1 MIKKT
6 AAPESFDLL
15 GQATSVCHSN
25 TYSHSF
31 SNKKAGVP
39 IFENWIELIHFAWE
53 EKEMNSI

>member
-39 IFENWIELIHFAWE
+39 IFEN
-53 EKEMNSI
+53 